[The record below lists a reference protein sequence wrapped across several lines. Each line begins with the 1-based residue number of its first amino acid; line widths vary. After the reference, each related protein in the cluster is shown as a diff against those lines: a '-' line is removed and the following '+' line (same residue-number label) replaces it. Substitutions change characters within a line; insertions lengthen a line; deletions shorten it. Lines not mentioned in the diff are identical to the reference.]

1 MLLKPGTTLHNN
13 SYRIIQTLG
22 RGGFGVTY
30 LAEQIMTRREV
41 CIKEFFP
48 KDYYKREGDSSAI
61 TLSSDGFA
69 EAMNRFKA
77 KFIKEAQTIA
87 ALDHPNII
95 HIHEAFEENGT
106 AYYVMEYIDGE
117 SLNDTIKRSGAM
129 AESEAVA
136 YINQVASALEYIH
149 NQQIMHLDV
158 KPGNIMVR
166 SKDNRTILI
175 DFGLSKH
182 YDTASGE
189 ATSTTPVG
197 VSHGFAPMEQYNPG
211 GVSTFSP
218 ETDIYSLGA
227 TLYYLVTGNIPP
239 SATDISEDGLP
250 ALPSHLSTGVRTAI
264 ERSMEDKR
272 KNRPHSI
279 SAFIALLHRNEDTI
293 INANNV
299 CDKTKIA
306 STPTPMHTTQDS
318 ISPVHRPK
326 RRWWIWLLVV
336 LILLIAFVVFYKDS
350 DAEKKSVEMV
360 EETTVYK
367 EDNETEATEQIQMA
381 EATAEYPKQSASVD
395 SYAERTVTPIT
406 ISPKQQKEERIKEL
420 LTSFYEYTENN
431 DFYNLQYLYASKVDR
446 FYSLYNTNRGEVMD
460 NWKQYDDMF
469 KVIPNSKQYLID
481 WNTLKITEDYNNTFV
496 EYELI
501 FSMKRY
507 EPNKPS
513 WFHLKVHMKLNAN
526 YEIVSIYEDTLEK
539 R

>member
-136 YINQVASALEYIH
+136 YIKQVASALEYIH

-166 SKDNRTILI
+166 SKDNRAILI

-250 ALPSHLSTGVRTAI
+250 ALPSHLSTGVREAI

-279 SAFIALLHRNEDTI
+279 KDL
-293 INANNV
+293 
-299 CDKTKIA
+299 
-306 STPTPMHTTQDS
+306 
-318 ISPVHRPK
+318 
-326 RRWWIWLLVV
+326 
-336 LILLIAFVVFYKDS
+336 LILLRNSNTSQYTKVRIAQIV
-350 DAEKKSVEMV
+350 DAVAKSIMARNEKTVLSPAHTPYVGNDVEMTILDAVKSPSAINGHEYVDLGLSVKWATCNVGANKPEDYGSYFAWAETQTKSSYTEENCKSLQV
-360 EETTVYK
+360 ERMLLGLLKRYTNK
-367 EDNETEATEQIQMA
+367 EIGDIGGNRYFDA
-381 EATAEYPKQSASVD
+381 ATANWGREWRLPTEMELRELRNRNLCTWTWTTLNGVNGYRVKSKKNGNSIFLPAAGSRNINIPD
-395 SYAERTVTPIT
+395 GPGRCGSYWSSTPDDIGT
-406 ISPKQQKEERIKEL
+406 PWEL
-420 LTSFYEYTENN
+420 F
-431 DFYNLQYLYASKVDR
+431 F
-446 FYSLYNTNRGEVMD
+446 
-460 NWKQYDDMF
+460 
-469 KVIPNSKQYLID
+469 
-481 WNTLKITEDYNNTFV
+481 TEDYS
-496 EYELI
+496 E
-501 FSMKRY
+501 SA
-507 EPNKPS
+507 PS
-513 WFHLKVHMKLNAN
+513 FRHIGCSVRPVT
-526 YEIVSIYEDTLEK
+526 E
-539 R
+539 